1 MKIED
6 ALDEMRQKMHSKGR
20 LAKHF
25 KEMAE
30 TKREERL
37 LQNTKVFNEV
47 ENVQAGEFIAAETIE
62 TIQEIV
68 NDPSEIDAL
77 LMPPP
82 GLKKSMNNP
91 TPAGLGLRDRYT
103 LVQKS
108 VLRAVLKLPL

>member
-37 LQNTKVFNEV
+37 LQKV

-103 LVQKS
+103 LGQKS